1 MTRLISRAGSG
12 EMTVLYDAVGVDDR
26 SNSVQFVR
34 RRLRSASGFSRGRI
48 SGVSVCAD
56 RLRSRRVR
64 CPDSLCHSW
73 HTKNKSGD
81 CARIYRGAALR
92 ANITVRILPVV

>member
-1 MTRLISRAGSG
+1 MVR
-12 EMTVLYDAVGVDDR
+12 YDGVGVDDQCSSAKFAYTR
-26 SNSVQFVR
+26 S
-34 RRLRSASGFSRGRI
+34 RSASGFSRGRI
-48 SGVSVCAD
+48 SGVSGCAD

-64 CPDSLCHSW
+64 YPDSLCHSW

-81 CARIYRGAALR
+81 CARIYRGAVLR